1 MISDDIRMFVLNSFS
16 PGSQT
21 PVDISSDDIEN
32 KASPCDHFEMAM
44 SEHERLVVHIELFR
58 DETLQE
64 CLHVQ
69 SLSHFLSL
77 TDSLS
82 SRLKHDRPNLSQQ

>member
-1 MISDDIRMFVLNSFS
+1 MWVDTFCDSSFCVRDRARDLEERFRARITCFIWINSEGVHNIAVISDDIRMFVLNSFS

-44 SEHERLVVHIELFR
+44 SEHE
-58 DETLQE
+58 
-64 CLHVQ
+64 
-69 SLSHFLSL
+69 
-77 TDSLS
+77 
-82 SRLKHDRPNLSQQ
+82 

>member
-1 MISDDIRMFVLNSFS
+1 MISDDIRMFVLSSFS

-21 PVDISSDDIEN
+21 PVDISSYDIEN
-32 KASPCDHFEMAM
+32 KASHYDNFEMAI

-64 CLHVQ
+64 CL
-69 SLSHFLSL
+69 
-77 TDSLS
+77 
-82 SRLKHDRPNLSQQ
+82 